1 VNLDKT
7 FCTGKRCSKT
17 DRCDRHIKRV
27 AEFFATEFGK
37 QFLSKPISV
46 AEFSPIGNY
55 KCTKFIKREEAY
67 KLKEV
72 ICG

>member
-17 DRCDRHIKRV
+17 ARCDRYIKRV
-27 AEFFATEFGK
+27 DEFFATEFGK

-55 KCTKFIKREEAY
+55 KCTKFIKREESD
-67 KLKEV
+67 KHKGVL
-72 ICG
+72 